1 MKSHSLSAVLLI
13 LITVWLSAEEQVLT
27 KAFTV
32 KFKKVDEVAS
42 LINGMLSEK
51 GAITLQPRLRTLV
64 VQDYSSNLR
73 NIEMAIADYDKAPPS
88 VEISVKLVL
97 AQKNAQD
104 TSVSNEIKTM
114 AKIGEVLRFNHYSV
128 LDTGVVQSEEGRTT
142 ILTLASDYQLEFTTD
157 VIQENG
163 GTIRLKNF
171 QLKKRK
177 KEIHGKESFVTLLSV
192 TINLRNAETL
202 VLGASRFEE
211 SDHALLIILLGK
223 VKNG

>member
-1 MKSHSLSAVLLI
+1 MKLYLFLSAVAI
-13 LITVWLSAEEQVLT
+13 LWGAWLEAEEVILT

-42 LINGMLSEK
+42 LIDGMLSEK

-64 VQDYSSNLR
+64 VQDYGTNLR
-73 NIEMAIADYDKAPPS
+73 KIEMAIADYDLAPPS

-97 AQKNAQD
+97 ARKSTQETPISD
-104 TSVSNEIKTM
+104 EIKNM
-114 AKIGEVLRFNHYSV
+114 AKIGEVLRFNHYSL
-128 LDTGVVQSEEGRTT
+128 LDSGLVESEEGRNTT
-142 ILTLASDYQLEFTTD
+142 LTLASDYQLNFITD
-157 VIQENG
+157 VIQERS

-171 QLKKRK
+171 ELKKRK
-177 KEIHGKESFVTLLSV
+177 KGIRGKETFATLLSV

-223 VKNG
+223 VKHG